1 MKVNGEQIQLTK
13 ATTLE
18 EFLKEQ
24 GYNIQRIAIER
35 NDEIVP
41 RENFSDVMLSD
52 SDIIE
57 VYQGYC
63 FGRVSFTRKR
73 RGPDRRKR
81 RNC

>member
-52 SDIIE
+52 SDIVE
-57 VYQGYC
+57 VVHFVGGGC
-63 FGRVSFTRKR
+63 
-73 RGPDRRKR
+73 
-81 RNC
+81 

>member
-57 VYQGYC
+57 V
-63 FGRVSFTRKR
+63 VHLSLIHI
-73 RGPDRRKR
+73 
-81 RNC
+81 

>member
-57 VYQGYC
+57 VVHFMGG
-63 FGRVSFTRKR
+63 GR
-73 RGPDRRKR
+73 
-81 RNC
+81 

>member
-1 MKVNGEQIQLTK
+1 MKVNGEQIQLPK

-57 VYQGYC
+57 VVHFMGGGC
-63 FGRVSFTRKR
+63 
-73 RGPDRRKR
+73 
-81 RNC
+81 

>member
-57 VYQGYC
+57 VVH
-63 FGRVSFTRKR
+63 F
-73 RGPDRRKR
+73 RGGG
-81 RNC
+81 C

>member
-41 RENFSDVMLSD
+41 RENFSDVMLND

-57 VYQGYC
+57 VVHFMCGGC
-63 FGRVSFTRKR
+63 
-73 RGPDRRKR
+73 
-81 RNC
+81 

>member
-57 VYQGYC
+57 VLIIAKEKA
-63 FGRVSFTRKR
+63 VHLIIKKSFL
-73 RGPDRRKR
+73 
-81 RNC
+81 

>member
-41 RENFSDVMLSD
+41 RENFSEVMLSD

-57 VYQGYC
+57 VVHFIGGGC
-63 FGRVSFTRKR
+63 
-73 RGPDRRKR
+73 
-81 RNC
+81 

>member
-18 EFLKEQ
+18 KFLKEQ

-41 RENFSDVMLSD
+41 RENFSEVMLND

-57 VYQGYC
+57 VVHFMGGGC
-63 FGRVSFTRKR
+63 
-73 RGPDRRKR
+73 
-81 RNC
+81 

>member
-41 RENFSDVMLSD
+41 RENFSDVMLND

-57 VYQGYC
+57 VVHFMGGGC
-63 FGRVSFTRKR
+63 CSFANEIQKIC
-73 RGPDRRKR
+73 K
-81 RNC
+81 

>member
-41 RENFSDVMLSD
+41 RENFSEVMLND

-57 VYQGYC
+57 DVHFMGGGC
-63 FGRVSFTRKR
+63 
-73 RGPDRRKR
+73 
-81 RNC
+81 

>member
-57 VYQGYC
+57 VVHFMGGGY
-63 FGRVSFTRKR
+63 
-73 RGPDRRKR
+73 
-81 RNC
+81 

>member
-24 GYNIQRIAIER
+24 GYNIQRIAVER

-41 RENFSDVMLSD
+41 RENFSEVILND

-57 VYQGYC
+57 VAHFMGGGC
-63 FGRVSFTRKR
+63 
-73 RGPDRRKR
+73 
-81 RNC
+81 

>member
-1 MKVNGEQIQLTK
+1 MKVNGEQIQLTT

-41 RENFSDVMLSD
+41 RENFSEVMLSD

-57 VYQGYC
+57 VVH
-63 FGRVSFTRKR
+63 F
-73 RGPDRRKR
+73 RGGG
-81 RNC
+81 C

>member
-41 RENFSDVMLSD
+41 RENFSDVKLSD

-57 VYQGYC
+57 VVHFMGGGC
-63 FGRVSFTRKR
+63 
-73 RGPDRRKR
+73 
-81 RNC
+81 

>member
-41 RENFSDVMLSD
+41 RENSSDVMLSD

-57 VYQGYC
+57 VVHFMGGGC
-63 FGRVSFTRKR
+63 
-73 RGPDRRKR
+73 
-81 RNC
+81 

>member
-13 ATTLE
+13 AKTLE

-57 VYQGYC
+57 VVHFMGGGC
-63 FGRVSFTRKR
+63 
-73 RGPDRRKR
+73 
-81 RNC
+81 

>member
-24 GYNIQRIAIER
+24 GYNIKRIAIER

-57 VYQGYC
+57 VVHFMGGGC
-63 FGRVSFTRKR
+63 
-73 RGPDRRKR
+73 
-81 RNC
+81 

>member
-41 RENFSDVMLSD
+41 RENFSEVMLSD

-57 VYQGYC
+57 VVH
-63 FGRVSFTRKR
+63 F
-73 RGPDRRKR
+73 RGGG
-81 RNC
+81 C